1 MQANLEEKLDIIA
14 SGDVSWKETLRDFWD
29 PFSDNVS
36 TVGEKTVT
44 EVIDILDEYLGEFV
58 SFTRPLFHSE

>member
-1 MQANLEEKLDIIA
+1 MAIFDDIFDIFS
-14 SGDVSWKETLRDFWD
+14 SGYVCWKESLMVFWD